1 MITRLCKLYRLATP
15 LMLKENMAPKL
26 TKAPRERK
34 KVDVQTRLDVLTEA
48 GYRCAVPTCR
58 MFLALDMHHIYR
70 VAEDGPDAIE
80 NLIALCP
87 TDHRL
92 YHKGHIKRESIYA
105 WKTMLVTLSRAF
117 DTEAID
123 RLLLLA
129 HLESPQ
135 TPGLGLQGPGLG
147 LQGEGLLQFA
157 NLIASRLVI
166 IERLSLHDFI
176 VYLSPQGQI
185 IIVAWKKGDRVAP
198 KSAID
203 SRLPLGAVQ

>member
-1 MITRLCKLYRLATP
+1 MITRLCKLPRLATR
-15 LMLKENMAPKL
+15 LMLKENMAPKA

-34 KVDVQTRLDVLTEA
+34 KLDLQTRLSVLTEA

-58 MFLALDMHHIYR
+58 TILALDMHHIYG
-70 VAEDGPDAIE
+70 VNEDGPDAIE

-92 YHKGHIKRESIYA
+92 YHKGHIKRDSIFA
-105 WKTMLVTLSRAF
+105 WKNMLVTLSRAF

-129 HLESPQ
+129 HLKTKQ
-135 TPGLGLQGPGLG
+135 QPGLIGLG
-147 LQGEGLLQFA
+147 VKGEGLLQFA
-157 NLIASRLVI
+157 NLIASGLVI
-166 IERLSLHDFI
+166 FEAISLEFFI
-176 VYLSPQGQI
+176 VTLAPQGQI
-185 IIVAWKKGDRVAP
+185 IIDAWKKGDRVAL

-203 SRLPLGAVQ
+203 SRMPLG